1 MVAVILQAKPISV
14 LNFSRN
20 SLFIPADHYGESLVT
35 DENAFQTTLQ

>member
-14 LNFSRN
+14 LIFCET
-20 SLFIPADHYGESLVT
+20 LFTTADHYGESLVT